1 MRSGPTRSERKTVRE
16 AAVRIVGFFENP
28 GVAIRSQ
35 NGQSA
40 ADGSVATTMVLPAV
54 LLRFRH
60 IARWVDSCSK
70 VWRIVELS
78 TTASDA
84 VDGMETGW
92 AEPHFGGSDR
102 PKWAKNTTLP
112 RRGSPGSN
120 RRVPRAGWSSKQAMS
135 DDPPKS
141 FSFTISGRDY

>member
-1 MRSGPTRSERKTVRE
+1 MRRRYESTASSKIQ
-16 AAVRIVGFFENP
+16 A
-28 GVAIRSQ
+28 VAIRSQ

-54 LLRFRH
+54 LLLFRH
-60 IARWVDSCSK
+60 IARWVDLCSK

-112 RRGSPGSN
+112 RRGSQVRIGVCRELAVFEASH
-120 RRVPRAGWSSKQAMS
+120 V
-135 DDPPKS
+135 
-141 FSFTISGRDY
+141 